1 MATPNLDIQNFYS
14 DNLKANITAADT
26 VIPVN
31 NAPSMQ
37 EGFLVINPDDVS
49 RREIIY
55 FTSANVGAGTVTCP
69 TVGGR
74 GVGGTL
80 AQSHISGSPIKCN
93 IVAEYWRGIK
103 TGAALANNSVTTPK
117 IIDGAV
123 TTAKMNPSRWFGSM
137 SLGTITTS
145 PTVLANLNVPA
156 GLYLVIANFM
166 PNHAGLTTTRDYTG
180 RILQNGS
187 IHTTGIV
194 TAIPGSNF
202 IPFVVTSI
210 VTMSAAGTI
219 SFTIHRNIENNGWL
233 SGDSRYTIIGIG
245 NS

>member
-1 MATPNLDIQNFYS
+1 MATPNLNIQNFYS

-117 IIDGAV
+117 IANGAV
-123 TTAKMNPSRWFGSM
+123 TGEKLGLWVDTGNMA
-137 SLGTITTS
+137 SLGITTAYQDAAS
-145 PTVLANLNVPA
+145 RALPSGA
-156 GLYLVIANFM
+156 GRYLLMANFALSH
-166 PNHAGLTTTRDYTG
+166 NGESTG
-180 RILQNGS
+180 REYNVAIRNG
-187 IHTTGIV
+187 
-194 TAIPGSNF
+194 AN
-202 IPFVVTSI
+202 
-210 VTMSAAGTI
+210 TI
-219 SFTIHRNIENNGWL
+219 SFNYFGTYSGQWAFGLSLCSLFIANGV
-233 SGDSRYTIIGIG
+233 S
-245 NS
+245 